1 MTIQQGA
8 NLYTQGFGSRPED
21 VEIPHLDVRAPT
33 STDVKYPIG
42 KKWVDTVAN
51 VVHELTSLSSAGGT
65 LTANWE
71 ISAGGSALLS
81 SLSGDTG
88 TATPTAGNIKLAG
101 TANQIVTS
109 ASGSTVTFALTGPYT
124 PATYTAHG
132 VLIGE
137 GTSSIAAT
145 AAGTDGQVLT
155 ANTGADPA
163 FAAIGTKSG
172 LTAHGVLLAEGA
184 GAFVATAAGATGE
197 ALMGNTGADP
207 TYTGSPSFSGSVT
220 AATTIT
226 ATLGNI
232 QATNG
237 NLVLNTAGNKIVSTS
252 VASTTTAGANSF
264 GTVTL
269 VGGTATVNTTA
280 VTASSLIVLW
290 RQSLGA
296 TGANPIGLLT
306 VGTIVA
312 NTSFEIH
319 AATTA
324 SATTDV
330 ATDVSVVGWMI
341 IN

>member
-1 MTIQQGA
+1 MAQKNRPQAET
-8 NLYTQGFGSRPED
+8 LYGLPQPLQNGLFPSIIAERD
-21 VEIPHLDVRAPT
+21 PT
-33 STDVKYPIG
+33 SGDTGYPFGQAWIN
-42 KKWVDTVAN
+42 KSNDTAWVLTSVAGGVAN
-51 VVHELTSLSSAGGT
+51 WQED
-65 LTANWE
+65 
-71 ISAGGSALLS
+71 AGGSIILS
-81 SLSGDTG
+81 QLTGDTG
-88 TATPTAGNIKLAG
+88 TATPTAGSIKIAG

-109 ASGSTVTFALTGPYT
+109 ASGSTVTLALTGPYT

-155 ANTGADPA
+155 GNTGADPA

-172 LTAHGVLLAEGA
+172 LTAHGVLIAEGT
-184 GAFVATAAGATGE
+184 GAFAATAAGATGQ

-232 QATNG
+232 TATNG

-252 VASTTTAGANSF
+252 VGTTTAAGANSF
-264 GTVTL
+264 GSVTL
-269 VGGTATVNTTA
+269 TAGAATVSTSA
-280 VTASSLIVLW
+280 VTANSLIVIW

-306 VGTIVA
+306 VGPIVA
-312 NTSFEIH
+312 GVSFEIH